1 MITIYAKTPS
11 TPLLSFEYS
20 FVRNDLTPRLIPAF
34 CACAEQARKNFIIAA
49 NAFNARHGKLI
60 IIKYTAAFHLANY
73 NQVGKYSR
81 GWYLYLSFRMNRPD
95 KIIGDNIYR
104 EQGQRILIQSK
115 GNIIIV
121 VRI

>member
-1 MITIYAKTPS
+1 MITIYAKLLRLPS
-11 TPLLSFEYS
+11 SLSNIRSFETIS
-20 FVRNDLTPRLIPAF
+20 RLIPAF

-73 NQVGKYSR
+73 NQIGKYSR

-121 VRI
+121 V